1 MSKKLKIT
9 SALLV
14 VFIAIFVSY
23 KTLISSEQVVAK
35 INGQPI
41 YLSQILKEYYSMIDS
56 DNQPD
61 AAFEKLDEKM
71 KFNVVKSI
79 ILGDILEK
87 KAVEAK
93 VDDQAPY
100 KKYLANAIKEIR
112 QKVFL
117 DNLISENITQ
127 SLIDEEYKKI
137 AETMK
142 NAEEVKVEQLLFAT
156 EADATI
162 AYEKA
167 KKGESLEKIK
177 VDCESE
183 KIQVKFEVL
192 DYFGSGDMLKEFETV
207 SFGLK
212 NGEISK
218 PFKTDFGWHLVK
230 LIDKRN
236 KSVPT
241 LADMQDSIKSSLT
254 EAFITKY
261 INELMTQN
269 SVEILLDT
277 NDTEQK

>member
-9 SALLV
+9 SGLLIILV
-14 VFIAIFVSY
+14 AIFVSY
-23 KTLISSEQVVAK
+23 KTLISSEQVIAK
-35 INGQPI
+35 INGQPV
-41 YLSQILKEYYSMIDS
+41 YLSQILKEYYNMIDS

-61 AAFEKLDEKM
+61 AAFEKLDNKM
-71 KFNVVKSI
+71 KYNVIKSI

-87 KAVEAK
+87 KAIEAK
-93 VDDQAPY
+93 VDDQAAY

-117 DNLISENITQ
+117 DNLITDHITQ
-127 SLIDEEYKKI
+127 AAIDEEYKKL
-137 AETMK
+137 AESMK
-142 NAEEVKVEQLLFAT
+142 NAEEVKVEQLLFSN
-156 EADATI
+156 EADASI

-167 KKGESLEKIK
+167 KKGENFEKIK
-177 VDCESE
+177 TDCESQ

-192 DYFGSGDMLKEFETV
+192 DYFSSGDMLKEFEAV
-207 SFGLK
+207 SFALK

-230 LIDKRN
+230 LLDKR
-236 KSVPT
+236 KKAAPSLT
-241 LADMQDSIKSSLT
+241 EMQDSIKASLT
-254 EAFITKY
+254 EAYIAKY
-261 INELMTQN
+261 INQLMNEN